1 MLSITGQVLRT
12 TVQRSDAWLSCAWSR
27 CERRKLTP
35 CRNQQPLHLA
45 RAKAMPATNDRERLP
60 CSTRRNDLVL
70 DDQGDG
76 IGILAGELKTL
87 DQVVERC
94 PMDTELRG

>member
-1 MLSITGQVLRT
+1 M
-12 TVQRSDAWLSCAWSR
+12 
-27 CERRKLTP
+27 
-35 CRNQQPLHLA
+35 
-45 RAKAMPATNDRERLP
+45 
-60 CSTRRNDLVL
+60 

-87 DQVVERC
+87 DQVVERR